1 MIFQRSIKNEVSTVG
16 VGLHSGEKVRIVL
29 KPAKENSGIIFKRI
43 DIKVPI
49 EIKIEPKAVKETRL
63 SSTIGKGKFKIST
76 VEHLMSALS
85 ASGIDNILIEV
96 GGSEIPI
103 MDGSSIAFVYLINS
117 AVVYEQSEFKKFAV
131 IKDVIKVEEGE
142 KFAKFEPYNGFLVDF
157 TIDFP
162 HPAFKKENNHVEI
175 DFFKDS
181 YVNNISR
188 ARTFGFM
195 QEVEYLRSNGLARGG
210 SLDNAIVLDEYKI
223 LNDEG
228 LRYSD
233 EFVRHK
239 ILDAIGDLYMIGMP
253 IIGKFTAYKSG
264 HELNNRLLRALL
276 EQKSKWAIEYLDLE
290 GEQTSS
296 LASDY
301 VKDKNKFGIKGVDI
315 LQWYLLNSV
324 FLYYVYLLH

>member
-264 HELNNRLLRALL
+264 HELNNRLLRSMMD
-276 EQKSKWAIEYLDLE
+276 QKSKWGIEYLDLE
-290 GEQTSS
+290 GEQTAL

-301 VKDKNKFGIKGVDI
+301 IKDKNKFGIKGGDI
-315 LQWYLLNSV
+315 LQ
-324 FLYYVYLLH
+324 

>member
-1 MIFQRSIKNEVSTVG
+1 MIYQRSIKNEVSTVG

-29 KPAKENSGIIFKRI
+29 KPAKANSGIIFKRI

-195 QEVEYLRSNGLARGG
+195 QEVE
-210 SLDNAIVLDEYKI
+210 
-223 LNDEG
+223 
-228 LRYSD
+228 
-233 EFVRHK
+233 
-239 ILDAIGDLYMIGMP
+239 
-253 IIGKFTAYKSG
+253 
-264 HELNNRLLRALL
+264 
-276 EQKSKWAIEYLDLE
+276 
-290 GEQTSS
+290 
-296 LASDY
+296 
-301 VKDKNKFGIKGVDI
+301 
-315 LQWYLLNSV
+315 
-324 FLYYVYLLH
+324 

>member
-1 MIFQRSIKNEVSTVG
+1 MIFQRSIKNEVSAVG
-16 VGLHSGEKVRIVL
+16 VGLHSGKKVRIVL
-29 KPAKENSGIIFKRI
+29 KPTKENSGIIFKRT
-43 DIKVPI
+43 DIKIPV
-49 EIKIEPKAVKETRL
+49 EIKVEPQAVKETRL
-63 SSTIGKGKFKIST
+63 SSTIGKDKFKIST

-96 GGSEIPI
+96 DGSEIPI
-103 MDGSSIAFVYLINS
+103 MDGSSIPFIYLINS
-117 AVVYEQSEFKKFAV
+117 AMIYEQSKLKKFAV
-131 IKDVIKVEEGE
+131 IKDLIKVEDGE
-142 KFAKFEPYNGFLVDF
+142 KFAKFEPYNGFLIDF

-162 HPAFKKENNHVEI
+162 HPAFKEENSRVEI

-181 YVNNISR
+181 YVNHISR

-264 HELNNRLLRALL
+264 HELNNKLLRLML
-276 EQKSKWAIEYLDLE
+276 KQKSKWAIEHLDLE
-290 GEQTSS
+290 NEKTAS

-301 VKDKNKFGIKGVDI
+301 AKDKNDLGNK
-315 LQWYLLNSV
+315 YLET
-324 FLYYVYLLH
+324 FQ

>member
-1 MIFQRSIKNEVSTVG
+1 MSTVG

-29 KPAKENSGIIFKRI
+29 KPAKANSGIIFKRI

-264 HELNNRLLRALL
+264 HELNNRLLRSMM
-276 EQKSKWAIEYLDLE
+276 EQKSKWEIEYLDLE
-290 GEQTSS
+290 GEQTAL

-301 VKDKNKFGIKGVDI
+301 IKDKNKFGIKGGDI
-315 LQWYLLNSV
+315 LQ
-324 FLYYVYLLH
+324 

>member
-1 MIFQRSIKNEVSTVG
+1 MIFQRSIKKEVSAIG
-16 VGLHSGEKVRIVL
+16 VGLHSGEKVRITL
-29 KPAKENSGIIFKRI
+29 KPSKENSGIIFKRT
-43 DIKVPI
+43 DLDLPV
-49 EIKIEPKAVKETRL
+49 EINVEPKAIKETRL
-63 SSTIGKGKFKIST
+63 SSTIGKGKNKIST
-76 VEHLMSALS
+76 IEHLMSALS

-96 GGSEIPI
+96 HGSEIPI
-103 MDGSSIAFVYLINS
+103 MDGSSISFVYLINS
-117 AVVYEQSEFKKFAV
+117 AVVYEQSKPKKFAV
-131 IKDVIKVEEGE
+131 IKQEIKVQEDE
-142 KFAKFEPYNGFLVDF
+142 KYAKFEPYNGFLVDF

-162 HPAFKKENNHVEI
+162 HPAFKEENNRVEI

-181 YVNNISR
+181 YVNFISR

-195 QEVEYLRSNGLARGG
+195 QEVEYLRANGLARGG

-264 HELNNRLLRALL
+264 HELNNKLLRLML
-276 EQKSKWAIEYLDLE
+276 ENKSKWAIEYLDAE
-290 GEQTSS
+290 DKEKAY
-296 LASDY
+296 LATNY
-301 VKDKNKFGIKGVDI
+301 IKEKNNFRNNYSEKA
-315 LQWYLLNSV
+315 Q
-324 FLYYVYLLH
+324 

>member
-1 MIFQRSIKNEVSTVG
+1 MIYQKSIKNVVSALG
-16 VGLHSGEKVRIVL
+16 VGLHTGQKVRVVL
-29 KPAKENSGIIFKRI
+29 KPAKENTGIIFKRI

-49 EIKIEPKAVKETRL
+49 EIKINPQAVKETRL
-63 SSTIGKGKFKIST
+63 SSTIGADEHRIST

-85 ASGIDNILIEV
+85 ALGVDNILIEV

-103 MDGSSIAFVYLINS
+103 MDGSSIPFVYLINS
-117 AVVYEQSEFKKFAV
+117 AVVFDQSALKKFAV
-131 IKDVIKVEEGE
+131 IKDMIEVKDGE
-142 KFAKFEPYNGFLVDF
+142 KFAKFEPYSGFLVDF
-157 TIDFP
+157 TINFP
-162 HPAFKKENNHVEI
+162 HPAFKEENNRVVI

-181 YVNNISR
+181 YVNDISR

-228 LRYSD
+228 LRYID

-264 HELNNRLLRALL
+264 HELNNKLLRLML
-276 EQKSKWAIEYLDLE
+276 EEKNKWAIEHLDLGSE
-290 GEQTSS
+290 KTAS

-301 VKDKNKFGIKGVDI
+301 VKDKGNFRNKNLEVA
-315 LQWYLLNSV
+315 Q
-324 FLYYVYLLH
+324 

>member
-1 MIFQRSIKNEVSTVG
+1 MIFQRSIKNKVSAVG
-16 VGLHSGEKVRIVL
+16 VGLHTGQKVRIVL
-29 KPAKENSGIIFKRI
+29 KPAIGNSGIVFKRT

-49 EIKIEPKAVKETRL
+49 EIKVEPKAVKETQL
-63 SSTIGKGKFKIST
+63 STTIGKGKFKIST

-96 GGSEIPI
+96 DGSEIPI
-103 MDGSSIAFVYLINS
+103 MDGSSISFVYLIKS
-117 AVVYEQSEFKKFAV
+117 AVVCEQLESKKFAV
-131 IKDVIKVEEGE
+131 IKDVIKVQDGE
-142 KFAKFEPYNGFLVDF
+142 KFAKFEPYKGFLVDF

-162 HPAFKKENNHVEI
+162 HPAFKKENSHVEI

-181 YVNNISR
+181 YVKQISR

-223 LNDEG
+223 LNNEG

-239 ILDAIGDLYMIGMP
+239 ILDALGDLYMIGMP
-253 IIGKFTAYKSG
+253 IIGKFVAFKSG
-264 HELNNRLLRALL
+264 HELNNKLLRLML
-276 EQKSKWAIEYLDLE
+276 EQKSKWAVEYLNLE
-290 GEQTSS
+290 DEQNSS
-296 LASDY
+296 LARDY
-301 VKDKNKFGIKGVDI
+301 TKDKNEFIFEN
-315 LQWYLLNSV
+315 LNTIQ
-324 FLYYVYLLH
+324 

>member
-1 MIFQRSIKNEVSTVG
+1 MIFQRSIKNKVSAIG
-16 VGLHSGEKVRIVL
+16 VGLHTGQKVRIVL
-29 KPAKENSGIIFKRI
+29 KPAIGNSGIVFKRT

-49 EIKIEPKAVKETRL
+49 EIKVEPKAVKETQL
-63 SSTIGKGKFKIST
+63 STTIGKGKFKIST

-96 GGSEIPI
+96 DGSEIPI
-103 MDGSSIAFVYLINS
+103 MDGSSISFVYLIKS
-117 AVVYEQSEFKKFAV
+117 AVVCEQLESKKFAV
-131 IKDVIKVEEGE
+131 IKDVIKVQDGE
-142 KFAKFEPYNGFLVDF
+142 KFAKFEPYKGFLVDF

-162 HPAFKKENNHVEI
+162 HPAFKKENSHVEI

-181 YVNNISR
+181 YVNQISR

-223 LNDEG
+223 LNNEG

-239 ILDAIGDLYMIGMP
+239 ILDALGDLYMIGMP
-253 IIGKFTAYKSG
+253 IIGKFVAFKSG
-264 HELNNRLLRALL
+264 HELNNKLLRLML
-276 EQKSKWAIEYLDLE
+276 EQKSKWAVEYLNLE
-290 GEQTSS
+290 DEQNAS
-296 LASDY
+296 LARDY
-301 VKDKNKFGIKGVDI
+301 TKDKNEFIFEN
-315 LQWYLLNSV
+315 LNTIQ
-324 FLYYVYLLH
+324 

>member
-1 MIFQRSIKNEVSTVG
+1 MIFQRSIKTKVSAVG
-16 VGLHSGEKVRIVL
+16 VGLHSGKKVRIVL
-29 KPAKENSGIIFKRI
+29 NPAKENSGIIFKRI
-43 DIKVPI
+43 DLKVPI
-49 EIKIEPKAVKETRL
+49 EIKVEPEAIKETRL
-63 SSTIGKGKFKIST
+63 SSTIGNGKFKIST

-96 GGSEIPI
+96 DGSEIPI
-103 MDGSSIAFVYLINS
+103 MDGSSISFIYLIKS
-117 AVVYEQSEFKKFAV
+117 AVVYEQSEIKKFAV
-131 IKDVIKVEEGE
+131 IKDVIQVKDGE
-142 KFAKFEPYNGFLVDF
+142 KFARFEPYKGFLVDF

-162 HPAFKKENNHVEI
+162 HPAFKEENSHVEI

-181 YVNNISR
+181 YVNDISR

-223 LNDEG
+223 INDEG

-264 HELNNRLLRALL
+264 HELNNKLLRLML
-276 EQKSKWAIEYLDLE
+276 EQKNKWTIEHLDLHNE
-290 GEQTSS
+290 KTAI

-301 VKDKNKFGIKGVDI
+301 LKEKTGRENIDLEVT
-315 LQWYLLNSV
+315 
-324 FLYYVYLLH
+324 

>member
-1 MIFQRSIKNEVSTVG
+1 MVYQKTIKNEVSAVG
-16 VGLHSGEKVRIVL
+16 VGLHNGQKIRILL
-29 KPAKENSGIIFKRI
+29 KPAKENTGIIFKRT

-49 EIKIEPKAVKETRL
+49 EIKVKPQAVKETRL
-63 SSTIGKGKFKIST
+63 SSTIGKGKFKIAT

-96 GGSEIPI
+96 DGSEIPI
-103 MDGSSIAFVYLINS
+103 MDGSSISFIYLIKS
-117 AVVYEQSEFKKFAV
+117 AVIQVQSKLKKFVV
-131 IKDVIKVEEGE
+131 IKDVIRVEDNE
-142 KFAKFEPYNGFLVDF
+142 KFAEFEPYNGFLIDF

-162 HPAFKKENNHVEI
+162 HPAFKEKNNRYEI

-181 YVNNISR
+181 YVSHISR

-223 LNDEG
+223 LNDGG

-264 HELNNRLLRALL
+264 HELNNKLLRLML
-276 EQKSKWAIEYLDLE
+276 EEKNKWTIEHLDLQNE
-290 GEQTSS
+290 KTAN

-301 VKDKNKFGIKGVDI
+301 LKEKNNLESIN
-315 LQWYLLNSV
+315 LELT
-324 FLYYVYLLH
+324 

>member
-1 MIFQRSIKNEVSTVG
+1 MIFQRSIKNKVSAIG
-16 VGLHSGEKVRIVL
+16 VGLHTGQKVRIIL
-29 KPAKENSGIIFKRI
+29 KPAKENSGIIFKRT

-49 EIKIEPKAVKETRL
+49 EIKVEPKAVKETQL
-63 SSTIGKGKFKIST
+63 STTIGKGKIKIST
-76 VEHLMSALS
+76 VEHLMSALC
-85 ASGIDNILIEV
+85 ASGVDNILIEV
-96 GGSEIPI
+96 DGSEIPI
-103 MDGSSIAFVYLINS
+103 MDGSSISFVYLIKS
-117 AVVYEQSEFKKFAV
+117 AVVFEQLKFKKFAV
-131 IKDVIKVEEGE
+131 IKDEIKISDGE
-142 KFAKFEPYNGFLVDF
+142 KFAKFEPYKGFLVDF

-162 HPAFKKENNHVEI
+162 HPAFKKENSRVEI

-228 LRYSD
+228 LRYTD

-253 IIGKFTAYKSG
+253 IIGKFVAYKSG
-264 HELNNRLLRALL
+264 HELNNKLLRLML
-276 EQKSKWAIEYLDLE
+276 EQKSKWEVGYLDSE
-290 GEQTSS
+290 NEKTAS
-296 LASDY
+296 LANDY
-301 VKDKNKFGIKGVDI
+301 AKDKNDFDTKHLEI
-315 LQWYLLNSV
+315 LQ
-324 FLYYVYLLH
+324 